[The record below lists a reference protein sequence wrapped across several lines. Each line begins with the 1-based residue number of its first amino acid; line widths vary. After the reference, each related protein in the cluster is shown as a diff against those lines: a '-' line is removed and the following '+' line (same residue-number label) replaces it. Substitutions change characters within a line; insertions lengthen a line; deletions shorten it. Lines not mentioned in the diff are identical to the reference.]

1 MPTHLLVVES
11 PSKAKTLKKYLGSDY
26 EVLASYG
33 HVRDLEA
40 KEGAVDPEN
49 DFHMRYAL
57 VERNRKHVDAIA
69 RAAEQ
74 ADQIL
79 LATDPDREGEAIA
92 WHLSEI
98 LRSKKSLRDRPL
110 KRVVFYEITESAV
123 KEGVK
128 RPRDISMPLVNAQ
141 QARRALDHLVGFNLS
156 PLLWRKI
163 GPGLSAGRVQSP
175 ALRLVVEREQQIEA
189 FTSQEYWTVH
199 LDSHKQKEQFSARLT
214 QHRGQK
220 LEQFSITTAQ
230 QQQQVVDELMQ
241 AANGIATVVKVEK
254 KPKMRSPAAPFI
266 TSTLQQEAV
275 RKLGMSADRAMRTA
289 QQLYEG
295 ADIDGGTVGLITYMR
310 TDSTNLANE
319 ALQEIRAY
327 VGQHFSPAY
336 LPKAPVEYRSKSKNA
351 QEAHEAIRPTSIFRT
366 PDQVRAHLS
375 PDQARLYEMIWKR
388 TLACQ
393 MTPARYDTTGVDIRV
408 GTQDTLFRATGQ
420 TLVFPGYIA
429 VYQEG
434 ADDSA
439 EEGEEKLPVLE
450 EGEEIPAERIYG
462 TQHFTLPPPRYTE
475 ASLVKKLE
483 DYGIGRPSTYAS
495 ILSTLQERGYAL
507 LDKKRFL
514 PTDLGRLVNG
524 FLTANFDR
532 YVDYAFTAE
541 MEEELDQISNGEL
554 DWIKVLRQFWDPFV
568 GTLQAKLETGRG
580 VPLPA
585 AEPRVGTWKEY
596 AQRLLSE
603 QWQQSGRPPEACP
616 KCSKQLFLQNSK
628 RGPFVGC
635 SGYPKCDYTRPWGDF
650 TDGPVVLGQ
659 DPATGLDVLLMRGPY
674 GHYAQLGPTV
684 EGAKTKPRRASWPSN
699 VPVASADLQTALK
712 VLTLPREL
720 GLHPETGKPVE
731 ANVGRFGPYV
741 KHNETFKSIPKSESV
756 YDITLARAVEL
767 LAQPKAARGGEGRVL
782 GEHPIDQKPVSVLD
796 GRYGPYVKHGN
807 INVTVPSDMDP
818 ANLSLDDAVD
828 LLAEKAAKELANTG
842 STAAPLAAAQRQRT
856 QQRSGPMSQ
865 ASQRQGQP
873 DASNRK
879 PAGAGGGRVNR
890 PNSGRPNSGRPN
902 AGRPNAGGPNAGGP
916 NSTGPNSGGPNA
928 GGPRR
933 GQHGKPAGKGQA
945 RPAQPAGNRERSSRP
960 PQRGAAAK
968 SAPRRRPT

>member
-1 MPTHLLVVES
+1 MPTNLLVVES
-11 PSKAKTLKKYLGSDY
+11 PSKAKTLKKYLGRNF

-40 KEGAVDPEN
+40 KEGAVDPE
-49 DFHMRYAL
+49 DGFRMRYAL
-57 VERNRKHVDAIA
+57 VERNKKHVDAIA

-98 LRSKKSLRDRPL
+98 LRAKKSLRNRPL

-128 RPRDISMPLVNAQ
+128 QPRDISMPLVNAQ

-163 GPGLSAGRVQSP
+163 GPSLSAGRVQSP
-175 ALRLVVEREQQIEA
+175 ALRLIVEREQEIEA
-189 FTSQEYWTVH
+189 FASQEYWSVH
-199 LDSHKQKEQFSARLT
+199 LDSHKQKDQFSARLT

-220 LEQFSITTAQ
+220 LEQFSITSAQ
-230 QQQQVVDELMQ
+230 QQQQLVDELTR
-241 AANGIATVVKVEK
+241 AANGKATVVKVEK
-254 KPKMRSPAAPFI
+254 KPKLRSPAAPFI
-266 TSTLQQEAV
+266 TSTLQQESV

-295 ADIDGGTVGLITYMR
+295 VDIDDGGTVGLITYMR

-319 ALQEIRAY
+319 ALQEIRDY
-327 VGQHFSPAY
+327 VAQNFSAAY

-393 MTPARYDTTGVDIRV
+393 MTPARYDTTGVDIRIGGV
-408 GTQDTLFRATGQ
+408 DTRSGGVDTRSGSVDTRAGAQDTLFRATGQ
-420 TLVFPGYIA
+420 TLAFPGYIA

-434 ADDSA
+434 ADDSP
-439 EEGEEKLPVLE
+439 EEGEEKLPALE
-450 EGEEIPAERIYG
+450 EGEEIPADRIYAE
-462 TQHFTLPPPRYTE
+462 QHFTLPPPRYTE

-495 ILSTLQERGYAL
+495 ILSTLQDRGYAL
-507 LDKKRFL
+507 LDKKRFV

-524 FLTANFDR
+524 FLTANFNR

-554 DWIKVLRQFWDPFV
+554 DWIKVLREFWDPFL
-568 GTLQAKLETGRG
+568 GTLQEKLETGRG

-585 AEPRVGTWKEY
+585 AEPRVSTWKEY

-603 QWQQSGRPPEACP
+603 QWQQDGRPPELCP
-616 KCSKQLFLQNSK
+616 KCTKQLYLQNSK

-650 TDGPVVLGQ
+650 TEGPVVLGQ
-659 DPATGLDVLLMRGPY
+659 DPDTGLDVLLMRGPY

-699 VPVASADLQTALK
+699 VPVTSADLQTALK
-712 VLTLPREL
+712 VLSLPRDL
-720 GLHPETGKPVE
+720 GLHPDSGKPVE

-741 KHNETFKSIPKSESV
+741 KHDDTFKSIPKSESV
-756 YDITLARAVEL
+756 YDITLVRALEL
-767 LAQPKAARGGEGRVL
+767 LAQPKAGRGGEGRAL
-782 GEHPIDQKPVSVLD
+782 GEHPIDQKPVSVMD
-796 GRYGPYVKHGN
+796 GRYGPYVKHAN
-807 INVTVPSDMDP
+807 VNVTIPSDMDP
-818 ANLSLDDAVD
+818 LTLTLDDAVD
-828 LLAEKAAKELANTG
+828 LLAEKAAKELAKTG
-842 STAAPLAAAQRQRT
+842 STAAPLAAAQRMRPQ
-856 QQRSGPMSQ
+856 
-865 ASQRQGQP
+865 QRQGPMQTGTRQP
-873 DASNRK
+873 QQNGSNRR
-879 PAGAGGGRVNR
+879 GAGGGMAR
-890 PNSGRPNSGRPN
+890 P
-902 AGRPNAGGPNAGGP
+902 GGPSSGAPGP
-916 NSTGPNSGGPNA
+916 

-933 GQHGKPAGKGQA
+933 GQHGKPAGKGSP
-945 RPAQPAGNRERSSRP
+945 RPAQPSSNRERSSRP
-960 PQRGAAAK
+960 PQRGVAK
-968 SAPRRRPT
+968 TAPRRRPT